1 MLVDPKGGSVWWEAS
16 EMQLHSKI
24 EDSENAAENVKEAFC
39 SQAFL
44 NISPETLDDITRV
57 SAKRERG
64 SDHP

>member
-1 MLVDPKGGSVWWEAS
+1 MMGSIRNAIT
-16 EMQLHSKI
+16 LKKI

-39 SQAFL
+39 TQAFL
-44 NISPETLDDITRV
+44 NISPEALDDITRV